1 MMNPSEPST
10 PGLLAALESVS
21 SWREA
26 QEEEAATQLAEVDAE
41 EVRLTD
47 AIADLQKQI
56 DALDGLREQIRTRT
70 ANLDQKEI
78 LRSHR
83 ALMDSLQADRHLLE
97 DRAAKLQEQSSAD
110 RSRAQ
115 TMLDDPELAE
125 VVREYEGFAKL
136 EEGLA
141 KLPPSYRKAIEEH
154 HGAVKR
160 RLRPILELLE
170 GAARPLDTHT
180 EAISLVASVD
190 PVEGPPQALALVLPV
205 DSGLYY
211 EWGERPDD
219 LSSQLAYRVV
229 AAASELARRVGAP
242 DAPITFTSVDG
253 NLTVQLWL
261 GDHEIDGD
269 LRESATG
276 LLDVTADA
284 PDFGAAKIEV
294 YALWL
299 PPSVLSPP
307 ESDEDLEDELSMDQ
321 HEGELDPDS
330 VDETINAPVPGADS

>member
-1 MMNPSEPST
+1 MMNPNEPST
-10 PGLLAALESVS
+10 PGLLAALEAVS

-41 EVRLTD
+41 ELRLLH
-47 AIADLQKQI
+47 AIADLTKQSG
-56 DALDGLREQIRTRT
+56 ALEGIREQIKLRT

-97 DRAAKLQEQSSAD
+97 ERAAKLQEQSAND
-110 RSRAQ
+110 RIRAQ
-115 TMLDDPELAE
+115 AMLEDPELAE
-125 VVREYEGFAKL
+125 VVREYEGFAKV
-136 EEGLA
+136 EEGLS
-141 KLPPSYRKAIEEH
+141 KLPPSYRKAIQEH
-154 HGAVKR
+154 HNTVKR
-160 RLRPILELLE
+160 RLRPVLELLE
-170 GAARPLDTHT
+170 GAARPLDAHT
-180 EAISLVASVD
+180 EAISLVASVE

-211 EWGERPDD
+211 EWEERPDN

-229 AAASELARRVGAP
+229 AAASELARRLGAP

-261 GDHEIDGD
+261 ADHEIEGD
-269 LRESATG
+269 LREAATG
-276 LLDVTADA
+276 LLDVTAEA

-307 ESDEDLEDELSMDQ
+307 ESDEDLEGELSMDQ
-321 HEGELDPDS
+321 HSGELDPDS
-330 VDETINAPVPGADS
+330 IDDTLNEPVPGSES

>member
-1 MMNPSEPST
+1 MNPIEPST

-26 QEEEAATQLAEVDAE
+26 QEEEAAAQLAEVDAE
-41 EVRLTD
+41 ELRLRD
-47 AIADLQKQI
+47 AIADLQKQG
-56 DALDGLREQIRTRT
+56 DSLEGLREQIKLRT

-78 LRSHR
+78 LRSHQ

-97 DRAAKLQEQSSAD
+97 ERAGKLLEQSAAD
-110 RSRAQ
+110 RRRAQ
-115 TMLDDPELAE
+115 AMLDDPELAE
-125 VVREYEGFAKL
+125 VVREYEGFAKV
-136 EEGLA
+136 EEGLS
-141 KLPPSYRKAIEEH
+141 KLPPSYRKAIQEH
-154 HGAVKR
+154 HSAVKR

-180 EAISLVASVD
+180 EAISLVASID
-190 PVEGPPQALALVLPV
+190 PAVGRPKALALVLPV
-205 DSGLYY
+205 DSELYY
-211 EWGERPDD
+211 EWEERPDD

-253 NLTVQLWL
+253 NLTLQLWL
-261 GDHEIDGD
+261 ADHELEGD
-269 LRESATG
+269 LQDTATA
-276 LLDVTADA
+276 LLDLSADA

-294 YALWL
+294 YSLWL

-307 ESDEDLEDELSMDQ
+307 ESDGDLKDE
-321 HEGELDPDS
+321 
-330 VDETINAPVPGADS
+330 IGADHHADGLESGSIEKTLNTQLLDSES